1 MKEKTIYDWSDEQ
14 SRDIIVLD
22 KNNPPLSKDEI
33 INAAVKKTLENL
45 KIDDLQSSYKKMHE
59 TEDINFLTGH
69 CFVATEVLWELLKEQ
84 NEYDYV
90 PNHIQ
95 HEEVS
100 HWYLKS
106 KLNGDIIDV
115 TAGQFKTPVPYHH
128 KKGKAS
134 GMMRMPEIPTKRT
147 IKVLDRIKK
156 KLQNERSNLKDQEIQ
171 VGDWVRILIIGVN
184 DFDEP
189 PYMVE
194 SIDGDDYMVMQKV
207 KNYKYRM
214 KVKKNKLR
222 KL

>member
-95 HEEVS
+95 HEGVS

-134 GMMRMPEIPTKRT
+134 GMMRMPDIPTKRT
-147 IKVLDRIKK
+147 IKVLDRIRKK
-156 KLQNERSNLKDQEIQ
+156 
-171 VGDWVRILIIGVN
+171 
-184 DFDEP
+184 
-189 PYMVE
+189 
-194 SIDGDDYMVMQKV
+194 
-207 KNYKYRM
+207 YK
-214 KVKKNKLR
+214 
-222 KL
+222 

>member
-95 HEEVS
+95 HEGVS

-147 IKVLDRIKK
+147 IKVLDRIRKK
-156 KLQNERSNLKDQEIQ
+156 
-171 VGDWVRILIIGVN
+171 
-184 DFDEP
+184 
-189 PYMVE
+189 
-194 SIDGDDYMVMQKV
+194 
-207 KNYKYRM
+207 YK
-214 KVKKNKLR
+214 
-222 KL
+222 

>member
-1 MKEKTIYDWSDEQ
+1 MDIYDFTDEK

-22 KNNPPLSKDEI
+22 KNNPPLSKNEI
-33 INAAVKKTLENL
+33 INAAVKKTLEN
-45 KIDDLQSSYKKMHE
+45 IEVDDLQSSYKKMHE

-84 NEYDYV
+84 NINDYT

-100 HWYLKS
+100 HWYLRHKM
-106 KLNGDIIDV
+106 NGDIIDV
-115 TAGQFKTPVPYHH
+115 TAGQFKTSVPYHR
-128 KKGKAS
+128 KGKAS

-171 VGDWVRILIIGVN
+171 IGDWVRVLIVGVN
-184 DFDEP
+184 DFNEP

-194 SIDGDDYMVMQKV
+194 SIDGEDYTVVQKE
-207 KNYKYRM
+207 KIYKHRM
-214 KVKKNKLR
+214 KVKKEKLR

>member
-1 MKEKTIYDWSDEQ
+1 MNIYDITKTISP
-14 SRDIIVLD
+14 DIIVLD

-33 INAAVKKTLENL
+33 INAAVKKTLEN
-45 KIDDLQSSYKKMHE
+45 IETDDLQSSYKKMHE

-84 NEYDYV
+84 NRNDYV
-90 PNHIQ
+90 PIHIQ

-147 IKVLDRIKK
+147 IKVLDRIRKK
-156 KLQNERSNLKDQEIQ
+156 
-171 VGDWVRILIIGVN
+171 
-184 DFDEP
+184 
-189 PYMVE
+189 
-194 SIDGDDYMVMQKV
+194 
-207 KNYKYRM
+207 YK
-214 KVKKNKLR
+214 
-222 KL
+222 